1 MCVEA
6 HTDISII
13 LTSIN
18 NSRVLTLTIGL
29 DSTRPEE
36 VITGLLAVSNQSLV
50 LILSFHMQGHGG
62 TGSSLNVKV
71 KRRY

>member
-1 MCVEA
+1 MCVDA
-6 HTDISII
+6 LTDISII

-36 VITGLLAVSNQSLV
+36 VITGPLAVSNQSLV
-50 LILSFHMQGHGG
+50 LIFIFPYAQARWNRFLS
-62 TGSSLNVKV
+62 KC
-71 KRRY
+71 